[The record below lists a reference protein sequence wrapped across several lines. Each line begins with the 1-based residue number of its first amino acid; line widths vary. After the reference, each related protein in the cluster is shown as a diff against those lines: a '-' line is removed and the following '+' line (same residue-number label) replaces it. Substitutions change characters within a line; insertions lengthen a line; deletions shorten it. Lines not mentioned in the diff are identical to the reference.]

1 MVMFARSVVL
11 AFPFLVLVVVNAL
24 MVEGDVSPH
33 RGDRST
39 IITITYWVNQSL
51 INPRVKVYL
60 SNYIPESN
68 SFNSS
73 TSNILIDYFN
83 VNPFNLS
90 PITLSL
96 NQSPSNF
103 YRICL
108 GLRADNK
115 SSTYIDCDKGN
126 QFLLVDDTPII
137 IKQTIQPITGVR
149 LIVSYPRIVVVNKS
163 FIINA
168 SIFNELPVNVNVTV
182 YSYIINHTK
191 KVSKGSWNSNAVNY
205 YLSSFAGTNLS
216 LILTPSYVGNFTLV
230 IKARYSSLT
239 QARLPIT
246 IINDDGKIFLNNISL
261 SNGLVRIVASNTKSD
276 EKNLSLIFLSDS
288 LFFNQSF
295 NLSPRHSKEFFFNSS
310 GFVNALLLSNNK
322 LVDVKTLIIPNK
334 GVNCSCV
341 FNNSFNINKSNY
353 LNNTNLISGMYFAEN
368 KESLLYLLI
377 LITSLIGGWLVFNDY

>member
-1 MVMFARSVVL
+1 MFARSVVL

-60 SNYIPESN
+60 SNYVAETN

-73 TSNILIDYFN
+73 TSNVLIDYFN
-83 VNPFNLS
+83 VDPFNLS

-108 GLRADNK
+108 GLRADGK
-115 SSTYIDCDKGN
+115 SSTYTDCDKGN

-137 IKQTIQPITGVR
+137 IKQVVQPITGVK

-163 FIINA
+163 FIVNA
-168 SIFNELPVNVNVTV
+168 SIINELPVDVNITV
-182 YSYIINHTK
+182 YSYIINHTRK
-191 KVSKGSWNSNAVNY
+191 ISSGSWTSNAVNC
-205 YLSSFAGTNLS
+205 YLSSFGGANLS
-216 LILTPSYVGNFTLV
+216 LIVTPSYVGNFTLV
-230 IKARYSSLT
+230 VKAKYSSLT
-239 QARLPIT
+239 QARLPVTVISD
-246 IINDDGKIFLNNISL
+246 NGRVFLNNISL
-261 SNGLVRIVASNTKSD
+261 LNGLTRVVASNIKSD
-276 EKNLSLIFLSDS
+276 KVNLSLIFLSNG
-288 LFFNQSF
+288 LFVNKSF
-295 NLSPRHSKEFFFNSS
+295 NLSSRHSREFFFNSS
-310 GFVNALLLSNNK
+310 GFVSALLLSSNK
-322 LVDVKTLIIPNK
+322 LVDIKTLLIPDKNETIIIPNEI
-334 GVNCSCV
+334 NCSCEI
-341 FNNSFNINKSNY
+341 NNSINKSN
-353 LNNTNLISGMYFAEN
+353 NAALISGMSVAES

-377 LITSLIGGWLVFNDY
+377 LITSLIGGWLVFK